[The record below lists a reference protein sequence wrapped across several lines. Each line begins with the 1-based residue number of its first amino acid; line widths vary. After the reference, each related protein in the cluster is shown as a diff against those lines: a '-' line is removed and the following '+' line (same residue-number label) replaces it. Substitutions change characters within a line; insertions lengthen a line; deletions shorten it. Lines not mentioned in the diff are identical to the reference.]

1 MAGYA
6 DLCKSRWIQY
16 SSGAEFQYGCAGTFA
31 GQNVGAGKYD
41 RVKKGMWVSTGMG
54 VGYTIISGILLL
66 IFAPQ
71 VIGVFS
77 GKPDVVQYGIYVM
90 KFFCPFYWLLG
101 FLHVM
106 AGTVR
111 EQERHFRQ
119 WLYSL
124 YPYVYAELSGFG
136 RYFESTTNCLML

>member
-1 MAGYA
+1 
-6 DLCKSRWIQY
+6 
-16 SSGAEFQYGCAGTFA
+16 
-31 GQNVGAGKYD
+31 
-41 RVKKGMWVSTGMG
+41 MWVSTGMG

-111 EQERHFRQ
+111 GTGKTFQTMVVFLVSLCVCRVIWIWAVLRIDHKLSYVMTAYPVT
-119 WLYSL
+119 WLIGAVLIAL
-124 YPYVYAELSGFG
+124 YVWKGKWMPEAYYRMKKEV
-136 RYFESTTNCLML
+136 